1 MNSLR
6 RIAALARATARDL
19 FAGHGAA
26 LLGIALLAAVVATR
40 GTLGRSQEELRA
52 VALRERTAGAAVVA
66 LLAVAIAAT
75 QAIADDRR
83 TRRLAQLLATP
94 LRPFEYL
101 LGRWLGIGGGLVL
114 PLVLV
119 QLALLALPDAGL
131 LRHPEQFAPSDTTD
145 ATRVVWT
152 RADGSAVAGGSVAM
166 LHGGDRIAWT
176 FDAPAVPAGGF
187 FRLELSLRAIG
198 EGGADAPAIALDV
211 DGRPWIAR
219 RELRSFVET
228 TLREPLPAGVRP
240 REITLRLEGAAVHAR
255 VESDAC
261 RLLGERRSPLS
272 SLVRAGSGAALLL
285 LFGGGVAA
293 ALAVVLPDVLALVAT
308 ALVALLGF
316 LRPLLIDVAASV
328 ADDPEHASLATRQ
341 LARLL
346 GSVSGA
352 LPDLSALV
360 AGDRLAAAA
369 PPFARGDLFV
379 HAWPL
384 LLSLAAL
391 AAAALFVKPA
401 RRRFVRA
408 AAGAA

>member
-1 MNSLR
+1 MNALR

-40 GTLGRSQEELRA
+40 ATLGRSEEELRA

-101 LGRWLGIGGGLVL
+101 LGRWLGVGVGLVL
-114 PLVLV
+114 PLVVV
-119 QLALLALPDAGL
+119 QLALLALPEAGL

-152 RADGSAVAGGSVAM
+152 RADGSAVADGRVAV
-166 LHGGDRIAWT
+166 LRGGDRIAWT
-176 FDAPAVPAGGF
+176 FDAPAVPAGG

-228 TLREPLPAGVRP
+228 TLREPLPAGARP

-261 RLLGERRSPLS
+261 RLLGARRSPLS
-272 SLVRAGSGAALLL
+272 SLARAASGATLLL
-285 LFGGGVAA
+285 LFGASVAA

-316 LRPLLIDVAASV
+316 LRPLLVDVAATV

-369 PPFARGDLFV
+369 PPFVRGDLLV

-401 RRRFVRA
+401 RRRFARA